1 MDGDMNFKIYLPIIG
16 ALMAAILVLLGINHS
31 RSAKIEDLRNELA
44 SATAQG
50 QIYAANLSECNARI
64 DLQNAQIKAM
74 ALANENLK
82 AREPQIKKEI
92 ETRYKP
98 INVPI
103 KDAKCEKKLKF
114 YEEIFRE
121 MGR

>member
-1 MDGDMNFKIYLPIIG
+1 MSFKIYLGIIA
-16 ALMAAILVLLGINHS
+16 ALLLACLALAGLNHS
-31 RSAKIEDLRNELA
+31 LKNKIEQLNKDLVFAKTQELI
-44 SATAQG
+44 SSS
-50 QIYAANLSECNARI
+50 NLDACNAKI
-64 DLQNAQIKAM
+64 DLQNEKFEEI
-74 ALANENLK
+74 ALQNEKLK
-82 AREPQIKKEI
+82 NAGPIIKKEI

-103 KDAKCEKKLKF
+103 RDAKCEKKLKF

>member
-1 MDGDMNFKIYLPIIG
+1 MLTSKLYLYIIG
-16 ALMAAILVLLGINHS
+16 ALIVAILGLLALNHS
-31 RSAKIEDLRNELA
+31 RAGTIEDLRNELA
-44 SATAQG
+44 AATAQG
-50 QIYAANLSECNARI
+50 QIYAANLSECNAKI

-74 ALANENLK
+74 ALANANLK
-82 AREPQIKKEI
+82 AREPIIKKEI

-103 KDAKCEKKLKF
+103 RDAKCEKKLKF

>member
-1 MDGDMNFKIYLPIIG
+1 MNFKIYLGIIA
-16 ALMAAILVLLGINHS
+16 ALILACLALAGWNHS
-31 RSAKIEDLRNELA
+31 LKNTIEQLNKDLVFAKTQELI
-44 SATAQG
+44 SSS
-50 QIYAANLSECNARI
+50 NLDACNAKI

-82 AREPQIKKEI
+82 AREPIIKKEI
-92 ETRYKP
+92 ETRYET

-103 KDAKCEKKLKF
+103 RDAKCEKKLKF

-121 MGR
+121 LGR

>member
-1 MDGDMNFKIYLPIIG
+1 MNFKIYLGIIG
-16 ALMAAILVLLGINHS
+16 ALILACLALAGWNHS
-31 RSAKIEDLRNELA
+31 LKGKIEQLNKDLVFAKTQELI
-44 SATAQG
+44 SSS
-50 QIYAANLSECNARI
+50 NLQACNAKI

-103 KDAKCEKKLKF
+103 RDAKCEKKLKF

>member
-1 MDGDMNFKIYLPIIG
+1 MNFKIYLGIIA
-16 ALMAAILVLLGINHS
+16 ALLLACLALAGWNHS
-31 RSAKIEDLRNELA
+31 LKGKIEQLNKDLVFAKTQELI
-44 SATAQG
+44 SSS
-50 QIYAANLSECNARI
+50 NLQACNAKI
-64 DLQNAQIKAM
+64 DLQNAKFEEI
-74 ALANENLK
+74 ALQNEKLK
-82 AREPQIKKEI
+82 NAGPIIKKEI

-103 KDAKCEKKLKF
+103 RDAKCEKKLKF

>member
-1 MDGDMNFKIYLPIIG
+1 MDGDMSFKIYLGII
-16 ALMAAILVLLGINHS
+16 AALVLACLALAGWNHS
-31 RSAKIEDLRNELA
+31 LKGKIEQLNKDLVFAKTQELI
-44 SATAQG
+44 SSS
-50 QIYAANLSECNARI
+50 NLQACNAKI

-92 ETRYKP
+92 ETKYEK
-98 INVPI
+98 IEVPI
-103 KDAKCEKKLKF
+103 RDAKCEKKLKF

>member
-1 MDGDMNFKIYLPIIG
+1 MLNFKIYLGIIA
-16 ALMAAILVLLGINHS
+16 ALILACLALAGWNHS
-31 RSAKIEDLRNELA
+31 LKSKIEQLNKNLVFAKTQELI
-44 SATAQG
+44 SSS
-50 QIYAANLSECNARI
+50 NLQACNAKI
-64 DLQNAQIKAM
+64 DLQNERVKEI
-74 ALANENLK
+74 ALQNEKLK
-82 AREPQIKKEI
+82 NAGPIIKKEI

-103 KDAKCEKKLKF
+103 RDAKCEKKLKF

>member
-1 MDGDMNFKIYLPIIG
+1 MLGDKIYLGIVG
-16 ALMAAILVLLGINHS
+16 ALIVAVLGLLGINHS
-31 RSAKIEDLRNELA
+31 RGTKIEELRNELA

-50 QIYAANLSECNARI
+50 QIYAANLSECNAKI

-74 ALANENLK
+74 ALANANLK
-82 AREPQIKKEI
+82 AREPIIKKEI
-92 ETRYKP
+92 ETRYEP

-103 KDAKCEKKLKF
+103 RDAKCEAKLKF
-114 YEEIFRE
+114 YEEIFGK

>member
-1 MDGDMNFKIYLPIIG
+1 MNFKIYLGIIG
-16 ALMAAILVLLGINHS
+16 ALILASLALAGLNHS
-31 RSAKIEDLRNELA
+31 LKNKIEQLNKDLVFAKTQELI
-44 SATAQG
+44 SSS
-50 QIYAANLSECNARI
+50 NLQACNAKI
-64 DLQNAQIKAM
+64 DLQNEKVKEI
-74 ALANENLK
+74 ALQNEKLK
-82 AREPQIKKEI
+82 NAGPIIKKEI

>member
-1 MDGDMNFKIYLPIIG
+1 MNLKIYLGIIA
-16 ALMAAILVLLGINHS
+16 ALLLACLALAGWNHS
-31 RSAKIEDLRNELA
+31 LKGKIEQLNKDLVFAKTQELI
-44 SATAQG
+44 SSS
-50 QIYAANLSECNARI
+50 NLQACNAKI
-64 DLQNAQIKAM
+64 DLQNAKFEEI
-74 ALANENLK
+74 ALQNEKLK
-82 AREPQIKKEI
+82 NAGPIIKKEI

-103 KDAKCEKKLKF
+103 RDAKCEKKLKF

>member
-1 MDGDMNFKIYLPIIG
+1 MDDDMNFKIYLGIIG
-16 ALMAAILVLLGINHS
+16 ALIAVILGLLGVNHS
-31 RSAKIEDLRNELA
+31 RAAKIEELRNELA
-44 SATAQG
+44 AATAQG

-64 DLQNAQIKAM
+64 DLQNAQIKTM

-82 AREPQIKKEI
+82 AREPIIKKEI
-92 ETRYKP
+92 ETRYEP

-103 KDAKCEKKLKF
+103 RDAKCEKKLKF

>member
-1 MDGDMNFKIYLPIIG
+1 
-16 ALMAAILVLLGINHS
+16 
-31 RSAKIEDLRNELA
+31 
-44 SATAQG
+44 
-50 QIYAANLSECNARI
+50 
-64 DLQNAQIKAM
+64 M

-103 KDAKCEKKLKF
+103 RDAKCEKKLKF

-121 MGR
+121 LGR

>member
-1 MDGDMNFKIYLPIIG
+1 MFNFKIYLGIIA
-16 ALMAAILVLLGINHS
+16 ALLLACLALAGWNHS
-31 RSAKIEDLRNELA
+31 LKNKIEQLNKDLVFAKTQELI
-44 SATAQG
+44 SSS
-50 QIYAANLSECNARI
+50 NLQACNAKI

-82 AREPQIKKEI
+82 AREPQIKKEM

-103 KDAKCEKKLKF
+103 RDAKCEKKLKF

>member
-1 MDGDMNFKIYLPIIG
+1 MDDDMNFKIYLGIIG
-16 ALMAAILVLLGINHS
+16 ALIAVILGLLGVNHS
-31 RSAKIEDLRNELA
+31 RAAKIEELRNELA
-44 SATAQG
+44 AATAQG

-64 DLQNAQIKAM
+64 DLQNAKFEEI
-74 ALANENLK
+74 ALQNEKLK
-82 AREPQIKKEI
+82 NAGPIIKKEI
-92 ETRYKP
+92 ETRYEP

-103 KDAKCEKKLKF
+103 RDAKCEKKLKF

>member
-1 MDGDMNFKIYLPIIG
+1 MDGKMSFKIYLGIIA
-16 ALMAAILVLLGINHS
+16 ALLLACLALAGLNHS
-31 RSAKIEDLRNELA
+31 LKGKIKQLNEDLVFAKTQELI
-44 SATAQG
+44 SSS
-50 QIYAANLSECNARI
+50 NLDACNAKI
-64 DLQNAQIKAM
+64 DLQNERVKEI
-74 ALANENLK
+74 ALQNEKLK
-82 AREPQIKKEI
+82 NAEPMIKKEI

-103 KDAKCEKKLKF
+103 RDAKCEKKLKF

>member
-1 MDGDMNFKIYLPIIG
+1 MGNDMSFKIYLSIIA
-16 ALMAAILVLLGINHS
+16 ALIVAILGLLVLNHS
-31 RSAKIEDLRNELA
+31 RAGTIEDLRNELA
-44 SATAQG
+44 AATAQG
-50 QIYAANLSECNARI
+50 QVYAANLSECNARI

-82 AREPQIKKEI
+82 AAEPIIKKEI

-103 KDAKCEKKLKF
+103 RDAKCEKKLKF

-121 MGR
+121 LGR

>member
-1 MDGDMNFKIYLPIIG
+1 MNFKIYLGIIG
-16 ALMAAILVLLGINHS
+16 ALILASLALAGWNHS
-31 RSAKIEDLRNELA
+31 LKNKIEQLNKDLVFAKTQELV
-44 SATAQG
+44 SSS
-50 QIYAANLSECNARI
+50 NLQACNAKI

-82 AREPQIKKEI
+82 AREPIIKKEI
-92 ETRYKP
+92 ETRYET

-103 KDAKCEKKLKF
+103 RDAKCEKKLKF

>member
-1 MDGDMNFKIYLPIIG
+1 MSFKIYLGIIG
-16 ALMAAILVLLGINHS
+16 ALILTSLALAGWNHS
-31 RSAKIEDLRNELA
+31 LKNKIEQLNKDLVFAKTQELV
-44 SATAQG
+44 SSS
-50 QIYAANLSECNARI
+50 NLQACNAKI
-64 DLQNAQIKAM
+64 DLQNAKFEEI
-74 ALANENLK
+74 ALQNEKLK
-82 AREPQIKKEI
+82 AAGPIIKKEI

-103 KDAKCEKKLKF
+103 RDAKCEKKLKF

>member
-1 MDGDMNFKIYLPIIG
+1 MGDDMSFKIYLSIIG
-16 ALMAAILVLLGINHS
+16 VLILACLALTGWNHS
-31 RSAKIEDLRNELA
+31 LKGKIEQLNKDLVFAKTQELI
-44 SATAQG
+44 STS
-50 QIYAANLSECNARI
+50 NLQACNAKI
-64 DLQNAQIKAM
+64 DLQNEKIKAM

-103 KDAKCEKKLKF
+103 RDAKCEKKLKF